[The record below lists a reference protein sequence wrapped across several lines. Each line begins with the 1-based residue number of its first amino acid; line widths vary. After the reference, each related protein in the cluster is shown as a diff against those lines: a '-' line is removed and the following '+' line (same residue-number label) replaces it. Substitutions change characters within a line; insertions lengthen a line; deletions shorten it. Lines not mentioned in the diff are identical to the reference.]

1 MKLNEFIHFN
11 HRCPVCDND
20 LTLYL
25 QMKDSVCFRAK
36 KQKQNVYHFEPF
48 KCMNKSI
55 SERDYID
62 LYDFGKDF
70 ETKFSSSQMAA
81 EAKRSQLYFF
91 YMCDEHGFED
101 DNNKTD
107 YTINVYQGCYY
118 RSTPF
123 LEYQKTS
130 KKAWVLKAIDPDQE
144 ALVNQE
150 EVFSFSREVNGIEK
164 VYMLNLD
171 SHNKKTIFMH
181 YTADED
187 QRKDK
192 DYSPNVFEKEIPN
205 LTTRPNFSANN
216 RERLLDRFDS
226 WIIMS

>member
-11 HRCPVCDND
+11 QRCPICDND

-25 QMKDSVCFRAK
+25 QMKDSVCFRAR
-36 KQKQNVYHFEPF
+36 KQKQNIYHFEPY
-48 KCMNKSI
+48 KCLNKAI

-81 EAKRSQLYFF
+81 EAKRAQLYFF
-91 YMCDEHGFED
+91 YMCNDHGFED
-101 DNNKTD
+101 ETND
-107 YTINVYQGCYY
+107 YTINIYHGCYY

-130 KKAWVLKAIDPDQE
+130 KKSWVLKAIDPDRE
-144 ALVNQE
+144 NLINQE
-150 EVFSFSREVNGIEK
+150 EVFSFSRTVNGVEK
-164 VYMLNLD
+164 IYMLNFD
-171 SHNKKTIFMH
+171 NHNNKTVFMH
-181 YTADED
+181 YAVSEE

-192 DYSPNVFEKEIPN
+192 DFSPSVFEKEIPPLN
-205 LTTRPNFSANN
+205 ARPNFAPAN